1 MKREKELTK
10 IKLGYQIGSA
20 EPVEISL
27 SHLIATGITQLSG
40 KTTTEEALIKRSGKR
55 AIVFKTKVGETGFS
69 EGIVIPPYFKEK
81 SDWQYV
87 NSLLEATLKEKL
99 KFERSWIIEVC
110 KGTDSLIQVKAN
122 IDRKLSGE
130 EKLSGLS
137 RSVYTTL
144 QAYFEMILPQL
155 QYANFSR
162 TLELTDGINIMDL
175 ERFSEEIQ
183 SLVIRSVL
191 DTVLNQFKDTIVV
204 IPEAWKFLPQERG
217 SPCKLAA
224 EAFIRQGAT
233 NGNYLWIDSQDM
245 AGVDKTPLK
254 QISTWILG
262 LQRERNEVEHTL
274 DEIALPNKQK
284 PKPEDIMTLKKGHFF
299 VATPEMTKLVYV
311 QPSWLDNV
319 TAIGIAKGEIDI
331 STIKRPEQLV
341 SIQQQIGVTNGHAI
355 NPDDIKFYAKI
366 NHDLIELRK
375 DFFAKV
381 EQQQKQLD
389 GIGRAVMDLKANQ
402 QQIDTDELTSI
413 ILQKIPT
420 LNRQEIVDE
429 VVKRIPRMTG
439 TVTYEVSPVEKL
451 NKDFLSDA
459 KNQIV
464 TIINGLDDEQKR
476 TLKFVEAI
484 GKGTTLVEI
493 MEKGLLINSKSGG
506 SQQRVRDKITVMVGL
521 ELIRKDTA
529 SKIYA
534 ALKPKITKQL
544 EIFSA
549 SPQEIEAVY
558 NNILMEL
565 LK

>member
-1 MKREKELTK
+1 MTK
-10 IKLGYQIGSA
+10 MNGIKLGYEVGSA
-20 EPVEISL
+20 QEVNINI

-69 EGIVIPPYFKEK
+69 EGTVIPPYFKEK

-110 KGTDSLIQVKAN
+110 KNTDNLLQVKAN
-122 IDRKLSGE
+122 IDKKLSGE
-130 EKLSGLS
+130 EKISGLS
-137 RSVYTTL
+137 RSIYTTL

-262 LQRERNEVEHTL
+262 LQRERNEVIHTL

-284 PKPEDIMTLKKGHFF
+284 PKPEEIMTLKKGHFF
-299 VATPEMTKLVYV
+299 VATPDMTKLVYV
-311 QPSWLDNV
+311 QPAWLDEA
-319 TAIGIAKGEIDI
+319 TAIGIAKGEVEI
-331 STIKRPEQLV
+331 SSIKRPEQLV
-341 SIQQQIGVTNGHAI
+341 SIQQQVNSNGHAI
-355 NPDDIKFYAKI
+355 SPDDTKFYARVT
-366 NHDLIELRK
+366 HDLTEIRK
-375 DFFAKV
+375 DFFAKTD
-381 EQQQKQLD
+381 QQQKQLD
-389 GIGRAVMDLKANQ
+389 GIGRAVMDLKTNQ
-402 QQIDTDELTSI
+402 PQIDTDELTSI

-429 VVKRIPRMTG
+429 VVKRIPKMTG
-439 TVTYEVSPVEKL
+439 TVTYQVSPVEKL
-451 NKDFLSDA
+451 NKDFLEDA
-459 KNQIV
+459 KTQIV
-464 TIINGLDDEQKR
+464 TIINGLDDEQKKL
-476 TLKFVEAI
+476 LKFCEAI
-484 GKGTTLVEI
+484 GKGTTLTEI
-493 MEKGLLINSKSGG
+493 MEKCLFVSATSGG
-506 SQQRVRDKITVMVGL
+506 SRQRVTAGLNTMSGL
-521 ELIRKDTA
+521 ELIRKEPNG
-529 SKIYA
+529 KIYGN
-534 ALKPKITKQL
+534 LKQKITKHL
-544 EIFSA
+544 EIFA
-549 SPQEIEAVY
+549 ATAQEIDAVY
-558 NNILMEL
+558 NNILMEML
-565 LK
+565 GGS

>member
-1 MKREKELTK
+1 M
-10 IKLGYQIGSA
+10 IKLGY
-20 EPVEISL
+20 EVETGQEVNINL

-40 KTTTEEALIKRSGKR
+40 KTTTEEALIERSGKR

-69 EGIVIPPYFKEK
+69 KGTVIPPYFKEK

-87 NSLLEATLKEKL
+87 QSLLEATLKEKL

-110 KGTDSLIQVKAN
+110 KNTDNLLEVKTN
-122 IDRKLSGE
+122 IDKKLSGE
-130 EKLSGLS
+130 ERLSGLT
-137 RSVYTTL
+137 RSVYVTL

-183 SLVIRSVL
+183 ALVIRSVL

-204 IPEAWKFLPQERG
+204 IPEAWKFLPQGRG

-233 NGNYLWIDSQDM
+233 NGNYIWIDSQDM

-284 PKPEDIMTLKKGHFF
+284 PKPEQIMTLKKGHFY

-311 QPSWLDNV
+311 QPAWLDEA
-319 TAIGIAKGEIDI
+319 TAIGIAKGEIEI

-341 SIQQQIGVTNGHAI
+341 SIQQQIGSNGHAI
-355 NPDDIKFYAKI
+355 NPEDTKFYAKI
-366 NHDLIELRK
+366 THDIIELRK

-381 EQQQKQLD
+381 DQQQKQLD
-389 GIGRAVMDLKANQ
+389 GIGRAVMDLKTSQ
-402 QQIDTDELTSI
+402 PQIDMDEMTSI

-439 TVTYEVSPVEKL
+439 TVTYEVAPVEKL
-451 NKDFLSDA
+451 NKDFLEDA
-459 KNQIV
+459 KSQIA
-464 TIINGLDDEQKR
+464 TLINGLEDEQKKM
-476 TLKFVEAI
+476 LKFIEAI
-484 GKGTTLVEI
+484 GKGTNLTEI
-493 MEKGLLINSKSGG
+493 MEKCLFLGATSG
-506 SQQRVRDKITVMVGL
+506 SRKRVDEELKAMDSL

-529 SKIYA
+529 HGKFYA
-534 ALKPKITKQL
+534 NLKPKIVKHL
-544 EIFSA
+544 EIFTA
-549 SPQEIEAVY
+549 TPQEIDAVY
-558 NNILMEL
+558 NNILMEM

>member
-1 MKREKELTK
+1 MNE
-10 IKLGYQIGSA
+10 IKLGYEIGSG
-20 EPVEISL
+20 EPVNISL

-55 AIVFKTKVGETGFS
+55 AIVFKTKVGETGFG
-69 EGIVIPPYFKEK
+69 EGVIIPPYFKEK

-87 NSLLEATLKEKL
+87 SSLLEATLKERL

-110 KGTDSLIQVKAN
+110 KGADSLLQVKAN
-122 IDRKLSGE
+122 IDKKLSGE
-130 EKLSGLS
+130 ERLNSLS

-224 EAFIRQGAT
+224 ESFIRQGAT

-284 PKPEDIMTLKKGHFF
+284 PKPEEIMTLKKGHFI
-299 VATPEMTKLVYV
+299 VATPEMTKRVYV
-311 QPSWLDNV
+311 QPAWLDDA
-319 TAIGIAKGEIDI
+319 TALGIAKGEIEV

-341 SIQQQIGVTNGHAI
+341 SIQQQVGSNGHAI
-355 NPDDIKFYAKI
+355 NPEDIKFYAKI
-366 NHDLIELRK
+366 NHDIVEIRK
-375 DFFAKV
+375 DFFAKT

-402 QQIDTDELTSI
+402 PQIDIDELTSI
-413 ILQKIPT
+413 VLQKIPS

-429 VVKRIPRMTG
+429 VVKRIPKMTG

-451 NKDFLSDA
+451 NKDFLEDA
-459 KNQIV
+459 KSQIITV
-464 TIINGLDDEQKR
+464 INGLDEEQKKV
-476 TLKFVEAI
+476 LKFCEAI
-484 GKGTTLVEI
+484 GKGTTLSEI
-493 MEKGLLINSKSGG
+493 MEKCLFLNATSGG
-506 SQQRVRDKITVMVGL
+506 SRQRVTTGLNTMNGL
-521 ELIRKDTA
+521 ELIRKEPNG
-529 SKIYA
+529 KIYGN
-534 ALKPKITKQL
+534 LKQKIAKHL

-558 NNILMEL
+558 NNILMEM

>member
-1 MKREKELTK
+1 MNE
-10 IKLGYQIGSA
+10 IKLGYEVGTGQEVNIN
-20 EPVEISL
+20 L

-40 KTTTEEALIKRSGKR
+40 KTTTEEALIERSGKR

-69 EGIVIPPYFKEK
+69 KGTVIPPYFKEK

-87 NSLLEATLKEKL
+87 QSLLEATLKEKL

-110 KGTDSLIQVKAN
+110 KGTDNLLQVKAN
-122 IDRKLSGE
+122 IDKKLSGE
-130 EKLSGLS
+130 ERLSGLT
-137 RSVYTTL
+137 RSVYVTL

-183 SLVIRSVL
+183 ALVIRSVL

-204 IPEAWKFLPQERG
+204 IPEAWKFLPQGRG

-233 NGNYLWIDSQDM
+233 NGNYIWIDSQDM

-299 VATPEMTKLVYV
+299 VATPDMTKLVYV
-311 QPSWLDNV
+311 QPAWIDEA
-319 TAIGIAKGEIDI
+319 TAIGIAKGEIEI
-331 STIKRPEQLV
+331 SSIKRPEQLV
-341 SIQQQIGVTNGHAI
+341 SIQQQVGSNGHAI
-355 NPDDIKFYAKI
+355 NPEDIKFYAKI
-366 NHDLIELRK
+366 THDLIELRK

-381 EQQQKQLD
+381 DQQQKQLD
-389 GIGRAVMDLKANQ
+389 GIGRAVMDLKTSQ
-402 QQIDTDELTSI
+402 PQIDVDEMTSI

-451 NKDFLSDA
+451 NRDFLEAA
-459 KNQIV
+459 KNEIV
-464 TIINGLDDEQKR
+464 TIINGLDDEQK
-476 TLKFVEAI
+476 TSLKFIEAI
-484 GKGTTLVEI
+484 AKSTNPTEI
-493 MEKGLLINSKSGG
+493 LEKGLHLNTAGATR
-506 SQQRVRDKITVMVGL
+506 QRILGKLSTMAGL
-521 ELIRKDTA
+521 ELIRKDA
-529 SKIYA
+529 GGHYFPNLKQKIQ
-534 ALKPKITKQL
+534 KQIEL
-544 EIFSA
+544 FNA
-549 SPQEIEAVY
+549 TPQEIEAVY
-558 NNILMEL
+558 NNILMEML
-565 LK
+565 GGSA

>member
-1 MKREKELTK
+1 M
-10 IKLGYQIGSA
+10 IKLGYEVGSGK
-20 EPVEISL
+20 EVNINL

-69 EGIVIPPYFKEK
+69 EGTVIPPYFKEK

-122 IDRKLSGE
+122 IDKKLSGE

-204 IPEAWKFLPQERG
+204 IPEAWKFIPQERG

-262 LQRERNEVEHTL
+262 LQRERNEVIHTL

-284 PKPEDIMTLKKGHFF
+284 PKPEEIMTLKKGHFF
-299 VATPEMTKLVYV
+299 VAAPDMTKLVYV
-311 QPSWLDNV
+311 QPAWMDEA
-319 TAIGIAKGEIDI
+319 TALGIAKEEIDV

-341 SIQQQIGVTNGHAI
+341 SIQQQIGASNGHAI

-366 NHDLIELRK
+366 THDIIELRK

-381 EQQQKQLD
+381 DQQQKQLD
-389 GIGRAVMDLKANQ
+389 GIGRAVLDLKTNQ
-402 QQIDTDELTSI
+402 PQIDIDELTSI
-413 ILQKIPT
+413 VLQKIPT
-420 LNRQEIVDE
+420 LNSQQIVDE

-439 TVTYEVSPVEKL
+439 TVTYEVAPVEKL
-451 NKDFLSDA
+451 NKDFLEEA
-459 KNQIV
+459 KTEIGAL
-464 TIINGLDDEQKR
+464 INGLDDEQKKI
-476 TLKFVEAI
+476 LKFVEAI
-484 GKGTTLVEI
+484 GKGTNISEI
-493 MEKGLLINSKSGG
+493 MTKGLFYSSGTG
-506 SQQRVRDKITVMVGL
+506 ASQVKVKDKIKVMDGL
-521 ELIRKDTA
+521 ELIRIDTTH

-534 ALKPKITKQL
+534 NLKPKISKHL

-549 SPQEIEAVY
+549 TAQEIDAVY
-558 NNILMEL
+558 NNILMEM

>member
-1 MKREKELTK
+1 M
-10 IKLGYQIGSA
+10 IKLGY
-20 EPVEISL
+20 EVETGQEVNINL

-40 KTTTEEALIKRSGKR
+40 KTTTEEALIERSGKR

-69 EGIVIPPYFKEK
+69 KGTVIPPYFKEK

-87 NSLLEATLKEKL
+87 QSLLEATLKEKL

-110 KGTDSLIQVKAN
+110 KNTDNLLQVKAN
-122 IDRKLSGE
+122 IDKKLSGE
-130 EKLSGLS
+130 ERLSGLT
-137 RSVYTTL
+137 RSVYVTL

-183 SLVIRSVL
+183 ALVIRSVL
-191 DTVLNQFKDTIVV
+191 DTVLTQFKDTIIV
-204 IPEAWKFLPQERG
+204 IPEAWKFLPQGRG

-233 NGNYLWIDSQDM
+233 NGNYIWIDSQDM

-284 PKPEDIMTLKKGHFF
+284 PKPEQIMTLKKGHFY

-311 QPSWLDNV
+311 QPAWLDEA
-319 TAIGIAKGEIDI
+319 TAIGIAKGEIEI
-331 STIKRPEQLV
+331 SIIKRPEQLV
-341 SIQQQIGVTNGHAI
+341 SIQQQIGSNGHDAI
-355 NPDDIKFYAKI
+355 NPEDTKFYAKI
-366 NHDLIELRK
+366 THDIIELRK

-381 EQQQKQLD
+381 DQQQKQLD
-389 GIGRAVMDLKANQ
+389 GIGRAVMDLKTSQ
-402 QQIDTDELTSI
+402 PQIDMDEMTSI

-439 TVTYEVSPVEKL
+439 TVSYEVTPVEKL
-451 NKDFLSDA
+451 NKDFLEEA
-459 KNQIV
+459 KNIIL
-464 TIINGLDDEQKR
+464 TSINGLDNEQKKM
-476 TLKFVEAI
+476 LKFIEAI
-484 GKGTTLVEI
+484 GKGTTNSEVML
-493 MEKGLLINSKSGG
+493 KGLFLNTASGG
-506 SQQRVRDKITVMVGL
+506 GLVRVKDKLKVMEGL
-521 ELIRKDTA
+521 ELIRRDTSGKMYA
-529 SKIYA
+529 NLKI
-534 ALKPKITKQL
+534 KIAKHL
-544 EIFSA
+544 EIFA
-549 SPQEIEAVY
+549 ATTQEIDAVY
-558 NNILMEL
+558 NNILMEML
-565 LK
+565 GGS

>member
-1 MKREKELTK
+1 MNK
-10 IKLGYQIGSA
+10 IKLGYQVGSG
-20 EPVEISL
+20 EPVEVSL

-55 AIVFKTKVGETGFS
+55 AIVFKTKVGETGFG
-69 EGIVIPPYFKEK
+69 EGTVIPPYFKEK

-122 IDRKLSGE
+122 IDKKLSGE

-191 DTVLNQFKDTIVV
+191 DTVLNQFKGTIVV

-224 EAFIRQGAT
+224 EAYIRQGAT
-233 NGNYLWIDSQDM
+233 NDNYLWIDSQDM

-274 DEIALPNKQK
+274 DEIALPNKSK
-284 PKPEDIMTLKKGHFF
+284 PKPEEIMTLKKGHFY
-299 VATPEMTKLVYV
+299 VATPDMTKLVYV
-311 QPSWLDNV
+311 QPAWLDDA
-319 TAIGIAKGEIDI
+319 TALGIAKGEIDI
-331 STIKRPEQLV
+331 STIKRPERLV
-341 SIQQQIGVTNGHAI
+341 SIQQQIGSNGHAI
-355 NPDDIKFYAKI
+355 NPDDTKFYAKI
-366 NHDLIELRK
+366 NHDMIEMRK
-375 DFFAKV
+375 DFFAKTD
-381 EQQQKQLD
+381 QQQKQLD
-389 GIGRAVMDLKANQ
+389 GIGRAVMDLKTNQ
-402 QQIDTDELTSI
+402 PQIDIDELTSI
-413 ILQKIPT
+413 ILQKIPS

-451 NKDFLSDA
+451 NKDFLEDA

-476 TLKFVEAI
+476 MLKFVEAI
-484 GKGTTLVEI
+484 GKGTTISEI
-493 MEKGLLINSKSGG
+493 MIKGLFFSTGSGG
-506 SQQRVRDKITVMVGL
+506 AQVKVKDRLNVMVGL
-521 ELIRKDTA
+521 ELIRKDA
-529 SKIYA
+529 GGKIFAY
-534 ALKPKITKQL
+534 LKPKIAKHL

-549 SPQEIEAVY
+549 SQQEIEAVY
-558 NNILMEL
+558 NNILMEM